1 MSISFPIVRTDYG
14 IAFGHAFG
22 RAMSL
27 RAHSVVGAAAPAAAV
42 SAAAAATRPRSCFGA
57 VALSLQ
63 TNMSQSISKADERNQ
78 KLILFLLFLNSKLV

>member
-27 RAHSVVGAAAPAAAV
+27 RAHSVVGAAAPAAA
-42 SAAAAATRPRSCFGA
+42 RPVRPEFCALFICRS
-57 VALSLQ
+57 
-63 TNMSQSISKADERNQ
+63 
-78 KLILFLLFLNSKLV
+78 LNV